1 MAFFPH
7 LLTSLRY
14 QFLVVTW
21 WHTIGCRRE
30 MQLVHQVMSSSG
42 PVGYKNCC
50 RSFYCRDR
58 LCPRGK
64 SWVGL
69 KEKRQPFMACEVL
82 KMNHS
87 CEKVEIFPKVSFA
100 AETDRQQIIK
110 GSEEYNFL
118 PSFGSEKLLTYQTT
132 YRTMFGVGARE
143 RQRATTL
150 RMCAPVKRV

>member
-1 MAFFPH
+1 
-7 LLTSLRY
+7 
-14 QFLVVTW
+14 
-21 WHTIGCRRE
+21 
-30 MQLVHQVMSSSG
+30 
-42 PVGYKNCC
+42 
-50 RSFYCRDR
+50 
-58 LCPRGK
+58 
-64 SWVGL
+64 
-69 KEKRQPFMACEVL
+69 MACEVL

-143 RQRATTL
+143 RDREQQLCACAHRLNEL
-150 RMCAPVKRV
+150 RVKGQWRWNSKREN